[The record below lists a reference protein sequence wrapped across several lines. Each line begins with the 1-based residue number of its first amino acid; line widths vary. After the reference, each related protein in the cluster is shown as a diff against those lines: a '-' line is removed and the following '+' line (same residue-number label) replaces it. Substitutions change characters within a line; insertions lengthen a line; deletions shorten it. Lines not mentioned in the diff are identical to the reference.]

1 MLFMVK
7 MENMRKRIDAKLVNN
22 QKYYL
27 KWT

>member
-7 MENMRKRIDAKLVNN
+7 MENVRKRIDAKLVNN